1 MRNAI
6 VLASAGLAAAL
17 ALPAHAWGHHGWT
30 SSRDRAAASDH
41 MAHAA
46 ALDPADQALAQRI
59 ADEIAA
65 DKAVSNAPVTVAVND
80 GKVAL
85 AGPTDNASTVA
96 HIEDDAARIAGRAN
110 VAPMV

>member
-6 VLASAGLAAAL
+6 VLGTAALAAAF
-17 ALPAHAWGHHGWT
+17 ALPAHAWGHHGAAGW
-30 SSRDRAAASDH
+30 RHHAAAGDH

-46 ALDPADQALAQRI
+46 ALDPSDQALAQRI

-65 DKAVSNAPVTVAVND
+65 DPAVSNTPVTVAVND

-85 AGPTDNASTVA
+85 AGPTDNAATVA
-96 HIEDDAARIAGRAN
+96 HIEADAARIAGRAN